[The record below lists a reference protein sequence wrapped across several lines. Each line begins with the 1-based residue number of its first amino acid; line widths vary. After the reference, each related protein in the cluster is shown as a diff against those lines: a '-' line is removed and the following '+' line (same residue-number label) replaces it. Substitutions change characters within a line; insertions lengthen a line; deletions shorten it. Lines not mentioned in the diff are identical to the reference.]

1 MRDIVDFVFFI
12 GILLLWDELWYMLVG
27 GVWWFNVDCY
37 EDVISLVN

>member
-12 GILLLWDELWYMLVG
+12 GILLLWDELRYMLVG
-27 GVWWFNVDCY
+27 GVWWFNVDRY